1 MSYNG
6 EQYSFIH
13 LYLIH
18 LTNTVRIMYHII
30 VITLIVKVASSIK
43 MVVERNTVYEL
54 YLL

>member
-13 LYLIH
+13 LYIY

-30 VITLIVKVASSIK
+30 VITVIVTVASSIK
-43 MVVERNTVYEL
+43 MVVERNTV
-54 YLL
+54 